1 MKFMANKQVH
11 QKVVNSLMRD
21 IFANKL
27 KPGEKLP
34 PERELSK
41 SMDVDRTSL
50 RVALKQL
57 ESMNLLDIRPG
68 DGIYIKDFLKHAGID
83 FLRLLFS
90 QDDDASTELIGD
102 KYVIDEVWE
111 WWAAIFPEMIKLAA
125 KRLSARDLK
134 AMGELFDKEL
144 EAINDRQLVVDLEI
158 AEQDLIASVANNMI
172 MLLISNSSRPL
183 RRKIAEIFISSIEK
197 EALIEFINIKK
208 TLMREYLLDP
218 KADYNLAA
226 EHYRGI
232 INSHRQMVRRALS

>member
-1 MKFMANKQVH
+1 MANRQVH

-27 KPGEKLP
+27 HPGEKLP

-41 SMDVDRTSL
+41 AMDVDRTSL

-68 DGIYIKDFLKHAGID
+68 DGIYVKDFLKHAGID

-90 QDDDASTELIGD
+90 LDDEASTELISD

-111 WWAAIFPEMIKLAA
+111 WWASIFPEMVKLAA
-125 KRLSARDLK
+125 RRLSARDLK
-134 AMGELFDKEL
+134 ALGELFDREM
-144 EAINDRQLVVDLEI
+144 EAVDNRDLVVELEI
-158 AEQDLIASVANNMI
+158 AEQDLIAEVANNMI
-172 MLLISNSSRPL
+172 MILISNSSRPM
-183 RRKIAEIFISSIEK
+183 RKKIAEIFVNSIEK
-197 EALIEFINIKK
+197 EALIEFVNIKK
-208 TLMREYLLDP
+208 NLIRDYLLDP
-218 KADYNLAA
+218 AANFDLAA

>member
-1 MKFMANKQVH
+1 MANKQVH

-208 TLMREYLLDP
+208 TLMKEYLLDP
-218 KADYNLAA
+218 KADYNAAA

>member
-1 MKFMANKQVH
+1 MAGKQVH
-11 QKVVNSLMRD
+11 QKVVNCLMRD

-41 SMDVDRTSL
+41 AMDVDRTSL

-68 DGIYIKDFLKHAGID
+68 DGIYVKDFLKHAGID

-90 QDDDASTELIGD
+90 QDDDASVELIGD

-111 WWAAIFPEMIKLAA
+111 WWAAIFPEMVKLAA
-125 KRLSARDLK
+125 RRLSARDLK
-134 AMGELFDKEL
+134 AMGELFDKEM
-144 EAINDRQLVVDLEI
+144 EAVNDRQLVVELEI
-158 AEQDLIASVANNMI
+158 AEQDLIATVANNMI
-172 MLLISNSSRPL
+172 MLLISNSSRPM
-183 RRKIAEIFISSIEK
+183 RKKIVEIFINSIEK
-197 EALIEFINIKK
+197 EALIDFISTKK
-208 TLMREYLLDP
+208 NLMREYLLDP
-218 KADYNLAA
+218 KADYDAAA